1 MVFMENRSKVIV
13 RTSIIGILGN
23 IGLVVLKAIVGIFAH
38 SIAIIMD
45 AINNLSD
52 ALSSTI
58 TIIGTKLSQKKPDAK
73 HPYGHGRVEY
83 ITSLAIGV
91 IIIVAGVGAIVESIK
106 SIIEGGKPT
115 FDVVALVLIAVAVV
129 VKIVLGLYFRHVGKK
144 VNSEALKGSG
154 MDALFDALLS
164 FGTLVSIAVTLI
176 WKDVRI
182 EGYVGTVIGLFMIK
196 SGIDVLKSSLSSI
209 IGERTSKETSEAIKH
224 LVCQNP
230 EVKGAYDLIVN
241 NYGPDRGIGSIHI
254 EVSDD
259 MTNYFSKPFADN
271 YNIAAASDNVDESCA
286 KNFLAAIKNPDK
298 IHHGKTLPDTCQI
311 SDLLLWDKVWTIL
324 KTLKDLAVPLKE
336 YMVLKTASIIKAMYE
351 VFDQQDR
358 PDIDSDRLLHLAAQ
372 LVCGRNGKEN
382 I

>member
-1 MVFMENRSKVIV
+1 MENRSKIIV
-13 RTSIIGILGN
+13 RTSIIGILAN
-23 IGLVVLKAIVGIFAH
+23 VGLVILKAIVGLFAN

-91 IIIVAGVGAIVESIK
+91 IIIVAGVGAIVESII
-106 SIIEGGKPT
+106 SIIEKRKPT
-115 FDVVALVLIAVAVV
+115 FSVISLVLISIAVL
-129 VKIVLGLYFRHVGKK
+129 VKVAIGLYFRHVGKK
-144 VNSEALKGSG
+144 VKSEALKGSG

-176 WKDVRI
+176 WKDVSI
-182 EGYVGTVIGLFMIK
+182 EGYVGAVIGLFMIK
-196 SGIDVLKSSLSSI
+196 SGIDVLRTSLSSI
-209 IGERTSKETSEAIKH
+209 IGERTSKEVSEAIKH

-254 EVSDD
+254 EVSDE
-259 MTNYFSKPFADN
+259 MTAKDIHPLTRKISAQVYKEFGIIMTVGIYATNN
-271 YNIAAASDNVDESCA
+271 SDPIINDIRNE
-286 KNFLAAIKNPDK
+286 I
-298 IHHGKTLPDTCQI
+298 Q
-311 SDLLLWDKVWTIL
+311 
-324 KTLKDLAVPLKE
+324 KE
-336 YMVLKTASIIKAMYE
+336 VLE
-351 VFDQQDR
+351 
-358 PDIDSDRLLHLAAQ
+358 H
-372 LVCGRNGKEN
+372 EN
-382 I
+382 IKQIHGFYCDQESKSISFDVIVDFKDPDAPKLIKQIQENLNNKYPGYHFYIVEDKDFSD